1 MRLWRYMN
9 EDRRQEATRLE
20 KDRTTK
26 KQDTEKTEIVGLWQ
40 KLEKKTKK
48 LQTTFAFAAY

>member
-1 MRLWRYMN
+1 MN

-26 KQDTEKTEIVGLWQ
+26 KQDTEKSEIVGLWQ
-40 KLEKKTKK
+40 KLEKKKN

>member
-1 MRLWRYMN
+1 MN
-9 EDRRQEATRLE
+9 EDRRQAATRLE

-40 KLEKKTKK
+40 KLEKKKKK